1 MKTMKKFTIAL
12 IGECMIELQEIQPGV
27 IQQTFG
33 GDTLNT
39 AIYMARISQGL
50 PVRVDYVTA
59 LGTDQFS
66 EEMISFWEKEQVGS
80 SMTQRIAGGRPGLYF
95 IQLDDKGERVFHY
108 WRGEAIARRCFEYPG
123 SEKILARLDDY
134 DAIYLSGISL
144 AILLP
149 NSRNQLPNR
158 LTELYD
164 LGKVIY
170 FDCNYRPH
178 LWQSLEEAR
187 TTYNRILSLAHTVF
201 LNVEEG
207 IALLDQGTAHRIHA
221 VLGSH
226 GVRES
231 VIRDGGNP
239 CSVSCDGTIEE
250 IATLSVAR
258 VVDTTAAGDSF
269 SAAYLLAR
277 RFGQNIHQAV
287 MLAHQMAAYV
297 ISNKGAIAPRETMP
311 FWGNKLIKNNNK
323 HRGK

>member
-1 MKTMKKFTIAL
+1 MKKFTISL
-12 IGECMIELQEIQPGV
+12 IGECMIEIQEIEPGV

-39 AIYMARISQGL
+39 AIYMARLSQGL
-50 PVRVDYVTA
+50 PVQVDYVTA

-66 EEMISFWEKEQVGS
+66 DLMVAFWEKEQVGS
-80 SMTQRIAGGRPGLYF
+80 SMVQRIEGGRPGLYY
-95 IQLDDKGERVFHY
+95 IQLDEDGERVFHY
-108 WRGEAIARRCFEYPG
+108 WRGEAIARQCFEQLD
-123 SEKILARLDDY
+123 SKEILTRLGDY

-149 NSRNQLPNR
+149 ESRNLLLDR
-158 LTELYD
+158 LSELHS
-164 LGKVIY
+164 LRKEIY

-178 LWQSLEEAR
+178 LWQSTQEAR
-187 TTYNRILSLAHTVF
+187 TTYKRILTLAHTVL

-207 IALLDQGTAHRIHA
+207 IDLLEQKTIQGVHS
-221 VLGSH
+221 VLGDH

-239 CSVSCDGTIEE
+239 CSVFCDGSIEE
-250 IATLSVAR
+250 VAALPVVR

-277 RFGQNIHQAV
+277 RFGQDPCQAV
-287 MLAHQMAAYV
+287 LLAHQMATYV
-297 ISNKGAIAPRETMP
+297 ISNKGAVAPRETMP
-311 FWGNKLIKNNNK
+311 FTGEKLLKTTMNKEVNND
-323 HRGK
+323 